1 MDTIGMLGGMGSYA
15 TVDIFRRLVD
25 AFPAEKEWERPH
37 IIIDNNCTMP
47 SRVRA
52 ILYDE
57 NRDVLVNEMRES
69 VEWLVRRGAT
79 KIIIGCITAHHF
91 LQELPHTERIV
102 NAVEETVRYI
112 PNGDVVIL
120 CTEGTIQV
128 GIWDNVLD
136 NCKVI
141 YPNNDQ
147 MIELRG
153 FIETVKKGE
162 ITANRKREFE
172 QFIDSFSCNT
182 VVLGCTELPVLWNGM
197 SSKKQIIDP
206 IQCVIDAIK

>member
-1 MDTIGMLGGMGSYA
+1 METIGMLGGMGSYA
-15 TVDIFRRLVD
+15 TVEIFRRLVD

-37 IIIDNNCTMP
+37 ILIDNNCTMP

-57 NRDVLVNEMRES
+57 NRDVLVNEMKES

-91 LQELPHTERIV
+91 LPELPHKDRII

-112 PNGDVVIL
+112 PKGDVVIL
-120 CTEGTIQV
+120 CTEGTIEV
-128 GIWDNVLD
+128 GIWDKALAGCN
-136 NCKVI
+136 VI
-141 YPNNDQ
+141 YPDDNQ
-147 MIELRG
+147 MVKLRG

-162 ITANRKREFE
+162 ITAERRQEFK
-172 QFIDSFSCNT
+172 QFVDSFSYDT
-182 VVLGCTELPVLWNGM
+182 IVLGCTELPILWNGI

-206 IQCVIDAIK
+206 IQCVIDVLR